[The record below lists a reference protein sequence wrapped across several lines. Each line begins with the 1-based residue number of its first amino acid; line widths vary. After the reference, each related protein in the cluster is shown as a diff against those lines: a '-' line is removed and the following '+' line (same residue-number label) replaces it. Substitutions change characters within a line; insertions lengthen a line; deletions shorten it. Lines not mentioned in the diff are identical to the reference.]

1 MKENNRT
8 RIYKL
13 IYSALFLALAI
24 VLPFLTGQIQQF
36 GQMLC
41 PMHIPV
47 MLCGFLC
54 GWQWGLAVGATAPLL
69 RSPMLGRPP
78 IYPDAVCMAFE
89 LAVYGLLTGILY
101 KKLKFGKFTEY
112 ASLIISM
119 LAGRAVWGAA
129 RFICTGLDASKFG
142 FAAFI
147 SGAFTNAIPGIIL
160 QLIVIPP
167 IVILVKQHGFQK
179 NLKDN

>member
-1 MKENNRT
+1 MKAINNLSIR
-8 RIYKL
+8 KL

-69 RSPMLGRPP
+69 RSLMLTRPP

-89 LAVYGLLTGILY
+89 LAIYGLLTGILY
-101 KKLKFGKFTEY
+101 KNLKFGKFTVY

-129 RFICTGLDASKFG
+129 RFICSGLDASKFG
-142 FAAFI
+142 FSAFI
-147 SGAFTNAIPGIIL
+147 SGAFTTAIPGIII
-160 QLIVIPP
+160 QLMIIPP
-167 IVILVKQHGFQK
+167 IVMLARRQSIAKSV
-179 NLKDN
+179 